1 MTMVDASGNF
11 AELTLRLTRLGL
23 TAPDLGSAMQPV
35 LDALLLHTGA
45 HGAGYYQWWAPDNL
59 YRVRAESG
67 VQPLGRWRQGL
78 SPQLPLVRAL
88 AQAQEPLFIADIR
101 THPAARTF
109 AVPGLRSLSAAPVHD
124 PGGRLIGTLLLL
136 GLSPQAWSAAEQA
149 LVRGVT
155 GLMALLAARLDAEER
170 ERHAHESA
178 LRALGLCLEA
188 RSAETHGHTDRV
200 TRLATQLG
208 QALDLNEED
217 LCALR
222 WGAYLH
228 DIGKLS
234 LPDEILHCPGPLT
247 DDMRERMRRHVDEG
261 VNLARQLP
269 FLPGEALNVVAAHH
283 ERWDGTG
290 YPRGVCGEAIP
301 LTARIFA
308 VCDVF
313 DALTSSRTYKAAW
326 SADEALSFI
335 QAASGTH
342 FDPRVV
348 RALTG
353 VLGRAQA

>member
-1 MTMVDASGNF
+1 MTMADVSGNF

-35 LDALLLHTGA
+35 LDALLSGA
-45 HGAGYYQWWAPDNL
+45 GAQVAGYYQWWAQDQV

-67 VQPLGRWRQGL
+67 TRPSTLPLRGL
-78 SPQLPLVRAL
+78 APGLPLVQAL
-88 AQAQEPLFIADIR
+88 HGSAEPLFIPDVRA
-101 THPAARTF
+101 HPAARSF
-109 AVPGLRSLSAAPVHD
+109 AWPGLHAMIAAPVHD
-124 PGGRLIGTLLLL
+124 REGTLIGALLLL
-136 GLSPQAWSAAEQA
+136 GFTPQPWPAGAPA
-149 LVRGVT
+149 LVRSVT
-155 GLMALLAARLDAEER
+155 GLIALLAARLDAEER
-170 ERHAHESA
+170 ERAAHEHA

-208 QALDLNEED
+208 QALHLSDAD

-247 DDMRERMRRHVDEG
+247 DEMRGRMRRHVDEG

-290 YPRGVCGEAIP
+290 YPRGVGGEAIP

-313 DALTSSRTYKAAW
+313 DALTSSRSYKAAW
-326 SADEALSFI
+326 RADEALSFI

>member
-1 MTMVDASGNF
+1 MTAADVTGDF

-35 LDALLLHTGA
+35 LDALVTHTGA
-45 HGAGYYQWWAPDNL
+45 QGAGYYQWWAPDNV
-59 YRVRAESG
+59 YRARTASG
-67 VQPLGRWRQGL
+67 RLPPGLHPRGL
-78 SPQLPLVRAL
+78 SPQLPLLGAL
-88 AQAQEPLFIADIR
+88 RRSPEPVFIADVR
-101 THPAARTF
+101 SHPAARTF
-109 AVPGLRSLSAAPVHD
+109 AFPGVCSLIAAPIHD
-124 PGGRLIGTLLLL
+124 RSGGLIGALLLL
-136 GLSPQAWSAAEQA
+136 ASTPQQWRPPEQA
-149 LVRGVT
+149 LVRSVT
-155 GLMALLAARLDAEER
+155 GVMALLAARLDAEER
-170 ERHAHESA
+170 EREAHEHA

-200 TRLATQLG
+200 TRLAVEVG
-208 QALDLNEED
+208 QALSLAEGD

-247 DDMRERMRRHVDEG
+247 GDMRDRMRTHVEEG

-269 FLPGEALNVVAAHH
+269 FLPGEALNVIAAHH

-290 YPRGVCGEAIP
+290 YPQGVRGEAIP

-313 DALTSSRTYKAAW
+313 DALTSARTYKAAW
-326 SADEALSFI
+326 TANDALNFV

-342 FDPRVV
+342 FDPHVV

-353 VLGRAQA
+353 VLHRVQA